1 MGFRDEV
8 WKCRLDNCLTFG
20 ERTARLLLAL
30 FRIADAVVDEARRLD
45 RSLANVS
52 CDDCGFAPRITVPG
66 RERAV
71 AMPYRSAR
79 MVVFG
84 RGGSGRNAARSL
96 SFVPAALCL
105 PCAFLAFAWLSFI
118 TGSAFAAA
126 GPSFDCANAS
136 IEAEKAICASDE
148 LSQMDR
154 QIAGLVAQMGD
165 LITPEKRPFMQEVE
179 QEEKKMWSLGCAHA
193 DDKPSCLRN
202 SMQKHIVQ
210 LQADLRDDD
219 ILTMAA
225 STMIPVTPAKSA
237 DVFRR
242 YPGSALANSWLV
254 YLATHVPEAGVSPRE
269 GDAAKARAIAIFQE
283 QSPSILNM
291 LDLPKRKAADVP
303 FFLLRLAL
311 EQTHADPIFDCPHGF
326 LFQREEGRALI
337 AFGGL
342 YGSSMDGHNPLCEDG
357 PTFMELPAWQSLND
371 LLVAALPDETEAGSI
386 RFAIYADW
394 AADDVRAVNF
404 PRQFDTPKHRRDKQR
419 AIRLIRKQVPRV
431 WDRSD
436 LKNLLVA
443 VEQGQSAAK
452 KWLMQN
458 RGLSAFE
465 ASRCAEGIMGSYLA
479 ARLEYIAARGQVEP
493 RIDNPE

>member
-1 MGFRDEV
+1 MGLRDEV
-8 WKCRLDNCLTFG
+8 WKCCLDNCLTFR

-30 FRIADAVVDEARRLD
+30 FRIADGVVDEARRLD
-45 RSLANVS
+45 RCVDNAS
-52 CDDCGFAPRITVPG
+52 CDDCGFAPPIAIPG
-66 RERAV
+66 REWAAAV
-71 AMPYRSAR
+71 LPRSAG

-84 RGGSGRNAARSL
+84 RGSSSRNATKSQ
-96 SFVPAALCL
+96 SFLLAAVWLA
-105 PCAFLAFAWLSFI
+105 CALLAFAWLSCF
-118 TGSAFAAA
+118 TGSAIAAA
-126 GPSFDCANAS
+126 GPSFDCAKAS
-136 IEAEKAICASDE
+136 IEAEKAICASEE

-154 QIAGLVAQMGD
+154 QIAELVAQMGA
-165 LITPEKRPFMQEVE
+165 LVAPEKRPFMQEVE
-179 QEEKKMWSLGCAHA
+179 QEVKKSWSLGCAHA
-193 DDKPSCLRN
+193 DDKPSCFRK
-202 SMQKHIVQ
+202 SMQEHIVQ
-210 LQADLRDDD
+210 LQADLHDDD

-225 STMIPVTPAKSA
+225 STMIPLAPVKSA

-242 YPGSALANSWLV
+242 YSGSALANSWLV
-254 YLATHVPEAGVSPRE
+254 YLATHVPQAGVSPRE

-283 QSPSILNM
+283 QTPSILSM
-291 LDLPKRKAADVP
+291 LDLPKRKAADVA

-311 EQTHADPIFDCPHGF
+311 DQTHADPIFSCPHGF
-326 LFQREEGRALI
+326 MFERDEGRALI

-342 YGSSMDGHNPLCEDG
+342 FGSSMDGHDPVCEDG

-371 LLVAALPDETEAGSI
+371 MLVAALPDEMEAGSM

-394 AADDVRAVNF
+394 AADEVRAVSF
-404 PRQFDTPKHRRDKQR
+404 PRQFDAPKHRRDKQR
-419 AIRLIRKQVPRV
+419 AIGLIRKQVPRV

-436 LKNLLVA
+436 LKNLMAA

-493 RIDNPE
+493 RIDTPE